1 MGLAVADCEEA
12 SQILD
17 ERFTRAGG
25 ASGVDVEA
33 DRKIQIRP
41 ADTVR

>member
-1 MGLAVADCEEA
+1 MGLAVADGEEA
-12 SQILD
+12 LQILD
-17 ERFTRAGG
+17 ERFTRVGG
-25 ASGVDVEA
+25 ASGVDVGA